1 MAGNISSLG
10 IGSGVL
16 TADVIDQLRAADESA
31 IITPINNKIDLN
43 QQKQDAY
50 SLLTSLMTTFKSS
63 ASALSYDTI
72 FDNKEVNISGDAEVT
87 IDEGMSVESFS
98 LETISLAKKDI
109 TKLGA
114 IADRDTTTIAS
125 SSGVL
130 TIGTEDESFEINYDA
145 TMTLQDLAQAI
156 TDAGGDTFSAS
167 ILQTGEGAFNL
178 VISSKETGEAQALT
192 VTDTS
197 GKLDAALFAAQDDVT
212 NPYGYEKVQ
221 DGSDAVFK
229 YNGIQASRPTNS
241 FNDFLSG
248 VNITLNKEGDFS
260 NVNISL
266 DKAPIVDEVQLLVDG
281 YNELV
286 SNLNDMTTSNQ
297 ETGTEGVFN
306 NDSFIKSIARD
317 LSSMMTQFLRNDSLV
332 NYGIALN
339 EDGTMSFKSSVLES
353 KIDNDADAVKKF
365 FSGYSDEDG
374 NFVSGIFNTIDESL
388 NNYTAPG
395 KLLTNYA
402 DALDTESKNFA
413 DSLASATASLDARYA
428 SMSSRFAA
436 YDAMISRI
444 NAQFSSLQMM
454 IDQAANG

>member
-31 IITPINNKIDLN
+31 IITPINNNIELN
-43 QQKQDAY
+43 TQKQDAY

-63 ASALSYDTI
+63 ASALSYDTL
-72 FDNKEVNISGDAEVT
+72 FDNKEVNVSGDAEVT
-87 IDEGMSVESFS
+87 VDEGMNVESFS
-98 LETISLAKKDI
+98 LETLTLAKKDI

-114 IADRDTTTIAS
+114 VADRDETLIAA

-130 TIGTEDESFEINYDA
+130 TIANGDDSFEISYNA
-145 TMTLQDLAQAI
+145 TMTLEDLAQAI

-178 VISSKETGEAQALT
+178 VISSKETGAGQVLT

-197 GKLDAALFAAQDDVT
+197 GNLDSALFTAQDDDT

-221 DGSDAVFK
+221 DGTDASFK
-229 YNGIQASRPTNS
+229 YNGILASRSTNS
-241 FNDFLSG
+241 FSDFLSG

-266 DKAPIVDEVQLLVDG
+266 DKTPIVDEVQLLVDS

-286 SNLNDMTTSNQ
+286 SNLSDMTLSDT
-297 ETGTEGVFN
+297 ETGKEGVFN

-317 LSSMMTQFLRNDSLV
+317 LSAMMTQFKNGDSLV
-332 NYGIALN
+332 NYGIELN
-339 EDGTMSFKSSVLES
+339 QNGIMSFKSSVLEA
-353 KIDNDADAVKKF
+353 KIDADPTAVQKF
-365 FSGYSDEDG
+365 FSGSTDEDG
-374 NFVSGIFNTIDESL
+374 NFTPGIFNDIDE
-388 NNYTAPG
+388 
-395 KLLTNYA
+395 KLLGYTGANKLFASYA
-402 DALDTESKNFA
+402 TALDVESKNYA
-413 DSLASATASLDARYA
+413 ESLTSAKESLDARY
-428 SMSSRFAA
+428 STMSSRFAA

-444 NAQFSSLQMM
+444 NAQFSSLQMI
-454 IDQAANG
+454 IDQANA